1 MLLASL
7 CCCAHFLSAA
17 DPYIVADDVEGESLE
32 YYKTNRGVIAASED
46 LGNPSEII
54 MDGKRI
60 TGNTVTATGS
70 DVSGGRDREVQ
81 GGYFSNTQ
89 PGGKVTISG
98 SLFENNEFT
107 ATSYDSSVY
116 CMLAKA
122 PLTVVTDTNFIGNT
136 VRLENTSTSAGTIYG
151 GVMGVNYGYS
161 ATFENARFDSNK
173 ALGTFRV
180 QGATLEVFTN
190 SSLTVRNSSLTNNYG
205 EALNAARG
213 GGIENYNGSL
223 TVENTSFSGNGV
235 KAVTGTS
242 YGGAIYASETASVSN
257 LTDASFSGNYAEK
270 GYGGAVFIRDGATVN
285 FIATKDGVFTGN
297 YATAA
302 AGGEKTDSRGGFLY
316 MDNSLLNTG
325 KGSYANFDVAAGAT
339 VTVGDGSE
347 GCDSIASNAYAVLTK
362 KNSGMLIVNSSMNS
376 YKGTLN
382 VDGGEMQVLNRLA
395 AKSISV
401 LQDASLVLLSG
412 GVTAKPA
419 MYLEA
424 GCDLSFVLGS
434 DFDENAA
441 EGFYLALAS
450 VTLSGFDEIND
461 VVAVEYNDRS
471 DYKGRWVVSLRD
483 DGIYFAPEI
492 PEPASVAAAAGVLAL
507 ALVCAC
513 RRRKSR

>member
-1 MLLASL
+1 MKHTMLLASL

-17 DPYIVADDVEGESLE
+17 DPYIVGDDVEGESLE

-136 VRLENTSTSAGTIYG
+136 VRLENASTSAGTIYG

-161 ATFENARFDSNK
+161 ATFDNARFDSNK

-235 KAVTGTS
+235 KAVTGFFKRKKAAVK
-242 YGGAIYASETASVSN
+242 GGFFVCLRQKSKFRNGLFAFEPVEHVEHQVIPVHEALVEYW
-257 LTDASFSGNYAEK
+257 L
-270 GYGGAVFIRDGATVN
+270 AVFGLVVLVQGSRPLEVAAEHDDGFRGELFGFLLESVIDKPLPDYVVAYAPHGAQPAGWVV
-285 FIATKDGVFTGN
+285 ARLDGVHLFELRER
-297 YATAA
+297 AHA
-302 AGGEKTDSRGGFLY
+302 AGRI
-316 MDNSLLNTG
+316 
-325 KGSYANFDVAAGAT
+325 
-339 VTVGDGSE
+339 E
-347 GCDSIASNAYAVLTK
+347 GL
-362 KNSGMLIVNSSMNS
+362 
-376 YKGTLN
+376 
-382 VDGGEMQVLNRLA
+382 
-395 AKSISV
+395 
-401 LQDASLVLLSG
+401 
-412 GVTAKPA
+412 
-419 MYLEA
+419 
-424 GCDLSFVLGS
+424 FVLEVLIH
-434 DFDENAA
+434 D
-441 EGFYLALAS
+441 ALG
-450 VTLSGFDEIND
+450 LFGGG
-461 VVAVEYNDRS
+461 Y
-471 DYKGRWVVSLRD
+471 
-483 DGIYFAPEI
+483 P
-492 PEPASVAAAAGVLAL
+492 
-507 ALVCAC
+507 
-513 RRRKSR
+513 